1 MMLYLSVLQG
11 EQVFCIANFLRLRL
25 IQAGLADLLD
35 IMETKVLEATGRRKV
50 KLRVTNGGDDYR
62 YDP

>member
-1 MMLYLSVLQG
+1 M
-11 EQVFCIANFLRLRL
+11 
-25 IQAGLADLLD
+25 QAGLADLLD